1 MHRNP
6 MMKQGLR
13 VAGAVVMLAV
23 AGTACAG
30 VQGGARSGGDGGA
43 IVLFD
48 GTSTDGWRQIGPRGF
63 TLENG
68 ALVSHGGMGLFYYAE
83 RPFRDFVLE
92 LEYRTISPGANSG
105 IYIRFPEQT
114 DDPLVPVSTGYEIQI
129 NDLRD
134 PMEQTGSVST
144 FSPAVQLASKPAG
157 ERNRYRIEVR
167 GQRYDTYLNGQKV
180 SDFIGNRAREGYIG
194 LQNYDDD
201 SKIWYRNVRV

>member
-1 MHRNP
+1 
-6 MMKQGLR
+6 MMTNGWR
-13 VAGAVVMLAV
+13 AASSVVLLTMLS
-23 AGTACAG
+23 TACAG
-30 VQGGARSGGDGGA
+30 VQGGSVGARGAEDGT

-48 GTSTDGWRQIGPRGF
+48 GQSTEGWRQIGPGGF
-63 TLENG
+63 TVEAGTL
-68 ALVSHGGMGLFYYAE
+68 ASHGGMGLFYYAE

-114 DDPLVPVSTGYEIQI
+114 DDPLVPVATGYEIQI

-157 ERNRYRIEVR
+157 EWNQTFE
-167 GQRYDTYLNGQKV
+167 
-180 SDFIGNRAREGYIG
+180 S
-194 LQNYDDD
+194 
-201 SKIWYRNVRV
+201 SS